1 MCPGIGGLHIP
12 SVLLS
17 THLPH
22 LLLVSPWCP
31 VLKCQV
37 SFSWCDWLFP
47 SCCSSY
53 LHCEWA
59 TISQLEKDKRIH
71 QKLKRFKTKMAQM
84 RHFFHEVIRTQ
95 YWLLLLSTVFFFFF
109 FCYEMTGSCIYVV
122 LRLPSQGLLLQ
133 SCPHHMAFPFFPSTN

>member
-37 SFSWCDWLFP
+37 SFSWHDWLFP

-95 YWLLLLSTVFFFFF
+95 YWLLLLSTVFLFFVFF
-109 FCYEMTGSCIYVV
+109 LLWDDRILYLCCPQTSLSGAAITELSSSHG
-122 LRLPSQGLLLQ
+122 LPFLS
-133 SCPHHMAFPFFPSTN
+133 